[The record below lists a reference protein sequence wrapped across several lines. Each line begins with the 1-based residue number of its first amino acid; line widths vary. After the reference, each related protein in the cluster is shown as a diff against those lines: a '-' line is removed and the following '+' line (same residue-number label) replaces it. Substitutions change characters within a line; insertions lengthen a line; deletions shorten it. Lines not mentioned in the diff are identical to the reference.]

1 MLEADLPRSRRA
13 LLLIDFINPLDFPQ
27 ARDLAAPALEAAR
40 GARLLARSARQHG
53 IPVIY
58 ANDNFGRWRS
68 DFSST
73 VTRLLQ
79 GQGPGAEI
87 AKLLRPQRN
96 DLTVLKPM
104 HSAFFGTPLDILLD
118 KMGVRTLVMAGLA
131 TDICIQLSAA
141 DAFLRG
147 LKVHAPEDC
156 TAAETADKKD
166 AALAYMRDI
175 LDCDTRPWKGL
186 PWLRRAPRKSVATR
200 VRV

>member
-1 MLEADLPRSRRA
+1 MFESDLPRSRRA
-13 LLLIDFINPLDFPQ
+13 LLLIDFINPLDFPE
-27 ARDLAAPALEAAR
+27 ARDLASPALQAAQGAKQLARAAR
-40 GARLLARSARQHG
+40 RHG
-53 IPVIY
+53 MPVIY
-58 ANDNFGRWRS
+58 ANDNFGRWQS
-68 DFSST
+68 DFSTT

-79 GQGPGAEI
+79 GHGPSAAI

-118 KMGVRTLVMAGLA
+118 KIGVQTLVMAGLA

-156 TAAETADKKD
+156 TAAETANKKE

-175 LDCDTRPWKGL
+175 LKCDTRPWKNL
-186 PWLRRAPRKSVATR
+186 HWLR
-200 VRV
+200 

>member
-1 MLEADLPRSRRA
+1 MGEAELPRSRRA
-13 LLLIDFINPLDFPQ
+13 LLLIDFINPLDFPE
-27 ARDLAAPALEAAR
+27 ADELAGPALLAARAAR
-40 GARLLARSARQHG
+40 QLASAARARG

-68 DFSST
+68 DFPT
-73 VTRLLQ
+73 LVKRLAQ
-79 GQGPGAEI
+79 GQGVSASM
-87 AKLLRPQRN
+87 ARLLRPQRG

-118 KMGVRTLVMAGLA
+118 QIGARSLVMAGLA
-131 TDICIQLSAA
+131 TDICIQLTAA

-156 TAAETADKKD
+156 TAAETDEKKA

-175 LDCDTRPWKGL
+175 LKCDTRPWQR
-186 PWLRRAPRKSVATR
+186 LRWQPG
-200 VRV
+200 